1 MLSMGQAARAAGI
14 SKTSIHRA
22 IKSGKL
28 SASRETD
35 ASYRIDPAELF
46 RVYVPGRQVLEQTVT
61 PSVTPATASF
71 SPLAAH
77 APVAALG
84 TSLTAAAAPVTGL
97 GTLALE
103 VEIRMLRE
111 LVQSER
117 LRADAAACDRDAW
130 RGQVEAT
137 QRLLVDARPR
147 RSGLFARMFDRAA
160 RL

>member
-28 SASRETD
+28 SASREAD

-61 PSVTPATASF
+61 PSATPATASH
-71 SPLAAH
+71 S
-77 APVAALG
+77 
-84 TSLTAAAAPVTGL
+84 PVTGL

-130 RGQVEAT
+130 RGQAEAT

-147 RSGLFARMFDRAA
+147 RAGLFARMFDRAA